1 MTRRTVAGPQSVR
14 ENTLEDIDGDTKV
27 AVEESSDEDKIRFD
41 TAGTQRMI
49 IDETGQVGIG
59 TDAPE
64 EQFHIH
70 GSNATL
76 RLGNGVNSGEHSPKI
91 QFSELADAN
100 GDMAYGYSAG
110 YNGTSNNFEIKRHN
124 NNVSG
129 IEVLTANRNTGDI
142 GIKTASPEADLHVYG
157 GNSGQT
163 FANVTFAV
171 ENDGSSDSFYAF
183 QTATAGGGKSF
194 SITNSGRVGIGTTS
208 PDEIL
213 TVNSAADGDEC
224 NIQLQEA
231 GDDRAKIGINTSNN
245 LVIHNQSANKH
256 IVFKVNDA
264 GTTREGFRING
275 AVPEVVVNEGSESLV
290 DFRVESNN
298 QTHMLFVDGSTDKV
312 GIKTNQPELALDIN
326 DSAIRIRNSST
337 PSSASDLGFP
347 GEIRW
352 DANYVYVCVS
362 VDTWKRVA
370 LSSW

>member
-1 MTRRTVAGPQSVR
+1 MSYKYSTGSIRKGDIYYEDDR
-14 ENTLEDIDGDTKV
+14 EGEPTYIDFGMDT
-27 AVEESSDEDKIRFD
+27 I
-41 TAGTQRMI
+41 
-49 IDETGQVGIG
+49 
-59 TDAPE
+59 
-64 EQFHIH
+64 
-70 GSNATL
+70 TL
-76 RLGNGVNSGEHSPKI
+76 RPSG
-91 QFSELADAN
+91 
-100 GDMAYGYSAG
+100 SA
-110 YNGTSNNFEIKRHN
+110 I
-124 NNVSG
+124 
-129 IEVLTANRNTGDI
+129 
-142 GIKTASPEADLHVYG
+142 LH
-157 GNSGQT
+157 
-163 FANVTFAV
+163 
-171 ENDGSSDSFYAF
+171 
-183 QTATAGGGKSF
+183 ATAVN
-194 SITNSGRVGIGTTS
+194 IGIGTTS

-337 PSSASDLGFP
+337 PSSAGDFGVP

-352 DANYVYVCVS
+352 DANYIYVCVS
-362 VDTWKRVA
+362 IDTWKRVA